1 MSNQLIPVHEIVNQ
15 QVTLFEN
22 ANTTKVVEWQ
32 RESQFAIQA
41 LQANDFLANVAR
53 QNVASIQNAVVN
65 LAAVGITLNPA
76 MKHAYLVP
84 RKVNKVM
91 AVCLDIS
98 YMGLMHIA
106 QESGS
111 IRWGQAVIV
120 RANDDFKLTG
130 LGSLPHHEYKPF
142 GDRGEIVG
150 VFCTVKTSDGDYL
163 TECMSIDDVYNIR
176 ARSESYKKG
185 HGPWISDPEE
195 MIKKTVVKKAYKYWP
210 KVERLATAIEY
221 QNSQAGEG
229 IEMEPVMRHYSDEE
243 KQEFTQQ
250 QEQELTDKVQHSID
264 KMELA
269 QSENEIKSAFQEAY
283 KLTRNHKQMNQEV
296 QKIYTKNKQRL
307 GIQ

>member
-1 MSNQLIPVHEIVNQ
+1 MSNQLMPIHEIVNQ

-22 ANTTKVVEWQ
+22 ANTNKIVDWQ

-41 LQANDFLANVAR
+41 LQANDFLANIAR

-84 RKVNKVM
+84 RKVNKAM
-91 AVCLDIS
+91 SVCLDIS

-120 RANDDFKLTG
+120 RATDDFKLTG
-130 LGSLPHHEYKPF
+130 LGNLPHHAYQPF
-142 GDRGEIVG
+142 GDRGDIVG

-163 TECMSIDDVYNIR
+163 TECMSIDEVYNIR
-176 ARSESYKKG
+176 ARSESFKKG
-185 HGPWISDPEE
+185 HGPWVSDPEE
-195 MIKKTVVKKAYKYWP
+195 MIKKTVVKRAYKYWP
-210 KVERLATAIEY
+210 KVERLAAAIEY
-221 QNSQAGEG
+221 QNTQAGEG
-229 IEMEPVMRHYSDEE
+229 VEMEPVMRHVSDEE
-243 KQEFTQQ
+243 KKEFTEQ
-250 QEQELTDKVQHSID
+250 QEQELAAKVQQSID

-269 QSENEIKSAFQEAY
+269 QSENELKLAFQEAY
-283 KLTRNHKQMNQEV
+283 KLTKAHNKMNQDV
-296 QKIYTKNKQRL
+296 QKIYNKNKNRL
-307 GIQ
+307 GA

>member
-1 MSNQLIPVHEIVNQ
+1 MSNQLMPVHEIVNQ

-22 ANTTKVVEWQ
+22 ANTNKIVDWQ

-53 QNVASIQNAVVN
+53 QNVASIKNAVVN

-84 RKVNKVM
+84 RKVNKAM

-120 RANDDFKLTG
+120 RATDEFKLTG
-130 LGSLPHHEYKPF
+130 LGNLPHHVYQPF
-142 GDRGEIVG
+142 GDRGDIVG

-163 TECMSIDDVYNIR
+163 TECMSIDEVYNIR
-176 ARSESYKKG
+176 ARSESFKKG

-195 MIKKTVVKKAYKYWP
+195 MIKKTVVKRAYKYWP
-210 KVERLATAIEY
+210 KVERLAAAIEY
-221 QNSQAGEG
+221 QNTQAGEG
-229 IEMEPVMRHYSDEE
+229 MEMEPVMRHVSDEE
-243 KQEFTQQ
+243 KKEFTEQ
-250 QEQELTDKVQHSID
+250 QEQDLAAKVQSSID

-269 QSENEIKSAFQEAY
+269 QSENELKLAFQEAY
-283 KLTRNHKQMNQEV
+283 KLTKTHNKMNQEV
-296 QKIYTKNKQRL
+296 QKIYNKNKNRL
-307 GIQ
+307 GA